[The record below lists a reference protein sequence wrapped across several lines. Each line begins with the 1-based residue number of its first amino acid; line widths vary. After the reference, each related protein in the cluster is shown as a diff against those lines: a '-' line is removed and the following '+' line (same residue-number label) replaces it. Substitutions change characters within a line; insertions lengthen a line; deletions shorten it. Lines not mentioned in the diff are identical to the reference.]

1 MRQDSG
7 HAVHGGAATKRARA
21 SMRAWAWS
29 ASVALLVGA
38 GGCAPTRFETPPD
51 VPPPLIE
58 KIPIAI
64 GVHLPL
70 EFREMVYEE
79 KRASGGGSYS
89 IGLGKAQS
97 AGFLRILEA
106 MFEKVVVVSS
116 VADGRARS
124 PRGPRRAAAR
134 ARGLCLRDADGLR
147 HAGLRGEPALH
158 DPAFFSGGETRGEL
172 DVHGLRFA
180 AGERVPGQGRRG
192 AAGRDAARDARR
204 GRQARG
210 GVSRTGDRARPGCP
224 RDDPAARRGG
234 STAAA

>member
-7 HAVHGGAATKRARA
+7 YAVHGCAATKRARA
-21 SMRAWAWS
+21 SMRAWVYS

-89 IGLGKAQS
+89 IGLGKA
-97 AGFLRILEA
+97 
-106 MFEKVVVVSS
+106 
-116 VADGRARS
+116 
-124 PRGPRRAAAR
+124 
-134 ARGLCLRDADGLR
+134 
-147 HAGLRGEPALH
+147 
-158 DPAFFSGGETRGEL
+158 
-172 DVHGLRFA
+172 
-180 AGERVPGQGRRG
+180 
-192 AAGRDAARDARR
+192 
-204 GRQARG
+204 
-210 GVSRTGDRARPGCP
+210 
-224 RDDPAARRGG
+224 
-234 STAAA
+234 